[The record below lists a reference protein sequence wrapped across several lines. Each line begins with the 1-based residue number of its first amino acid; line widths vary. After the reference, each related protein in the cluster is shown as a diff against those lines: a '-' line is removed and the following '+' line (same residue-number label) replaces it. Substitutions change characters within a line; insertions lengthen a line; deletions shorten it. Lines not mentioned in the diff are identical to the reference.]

1 LTNLLSAPVVY
12 RHGLQELAR
21 MLAWLRVCAVVGQA
35 LTVAVVARE
44 LAFPIPQ
51 VALFAAIGVLSAF
64 AVLVLLR
71 LRQPWPVREA
81 EVVAHLA
88 VDICILWCL
97 LYFTGGATNP
107 FISLYIMPVAL
118 AATALSASYLVAV
131 VLLAGGA
138 YATLMFRYVPL
149 PEIHAHDAQFS
160 LHVLGMGINFAIS
173 ALLLGFFIQ
182 RLAAELRARETATQ
196 GLRERAL
203 RDEGILAIATQAA
216 GAAHELNTPLST
228 IRTLLTELR
237 HEHGSDARLD
247 EDLALLTNQADRC
260 RDILRELVN
269 VGAAP
274 LSDATPALNLA
285 AFATD
290 CAERFRLL
298 RPDVDLAITLN
309 DADGAISILM
319 APGLRHA
326 VIALLNNAADASA
339 LHESSAVE
347 FSTRLDGDAVEFAVR
362 DGGSGLA
369 PSARAAAGLRFF
381 SDKRDGLGLGLV
393 LANATAERLNG
404 NLSVASLP
412 SHGTLTRLRV
422 PLQSVEDRP
431 DAR

>member
-1 LTNLLSAPVVY
+1 
-12 RHGLQELAR
+12 

-35 LTVAVVARE
+35 L
-44 LAFPIPQ
+44 AFPIPQ
-51 VALFAAIGVLSAF
+51 AGLFAAIGVLAVF

-71 LRQPWPVREA
+71 LRRPWPVREV

-88 VDICILWCL
+88 VDVCILWYL

-107 FISLYIMPVAL
+107 FISLYIMPVAF
-118 AATALSASYLVAV
+118 AATALSAPYLVAV

-228 IRTLLTELR
+228 MRTLLTELR
-237 HEHGSDARLD
+237 REHGSEARLD
-247 EDLALLTNQADRC
+247 EDLALLANQADRC

-274 LSDATPALNLA
+274 LSETTPTLTLA

-290 CAERFRLL
+290 CVERFRLL
-298 RPDVDLAITLN
+298 RPDVDLAMTLD
-309 DADGAISILM
+309 DASNAVGLLM

-326 VIALLNNAADASA
+326 VIALLNNAADAST
-339 LHESSAVE
+339 LDHGSAVE
-347 FSTRLDGDAVEFAVR
+347 FSARLDGDAVEFAVR
-362 DGGSGLA
+362 DRGAGLA
-369 PSARAAAGLRFF
+369 PNAHAAAGLRFF
-381 SDKRDGLGLGLV
+381 SDKPEGLGLGLA
-393 LANATAERLNG
+393 LANATAQRLNG
-404 NLSVASLP
+404 NLSVAS
-412 SHGTLTRLRV
+412 HAGKGTLTRLRV
-422 PLQSVEDRP
+422 PLDSIENRS